1 MLLLLISRAL
11 QHISVNVESCKPC
24 FGRLKYHL
32 PPAELHV
39 VKGDGLK
46 YNLRPEN

>member
-11 QHISVNVESCKPC
+11 RHSVNVESCKPC

-32 PPAELHV
+32 LPAELHV

-46 YNLRPEN
+46 YNLPPEN